1 MKKIL
6 LLLLLISGKML
17 GQETD
22 IRSWTGVSLEKKL
35 NKHISLNANLQVRTT
50 DNFTAVGSYV
60 GEFGLGYK
68 LNKHWEVSAYY
79 RFSKSKNGTK
89 VKMPIST
96 NLFIDFMPIL
106 IMIEKYRY

>member
-35 NKHISLNANLQVRTT
+35 NKHISLNANLQVRTM
-50 DNFTAVGSYV
+50 DNFTALV
-60 GEFGLGYK
+60 L
-68 LNKHWEVSAYY
+68 
-79 RFSKSKNGTK
+79 T
-89 VKMPIST
+89 
-96 NLFIDFMPIL
+96 
-106 IMIEKYRY
+106 